1 MRIQFLVKFGFE
13 MKQVMRFLGIITL
26 SLLSWAAYSQGQD
39 KTVLFQGRVVASSNA
54 EFLPLAYVFNPQAGR
69 GALSDNFGQV
79 DMYVFPGDSLVI
91 SYIGYKKKYYIVPRD
106 TELVHQVIIP
116 MEEMTTMLREVKVFP
131 HSSEEEFKQ
140 AFLAMELRDAQQRDN
155 ARNNLEQSKLN
166 VFALQAGMGASSNF
180 RNFSDMMISS
190 QANKSFFNSP
200 MLALTNPFAWMSFIK
215 SVKNGDLKRKDYK
228 KAYEFLPK
236 ENLNRQMFLRNLK
249 SN

>member
-1 MRIQFLVKFGFE
+1 LFKFGFE
-13 MKQVMRFLGIITL
+13 MKQLTRLLGILLL
-26 SLLSWAAYSQGQD
+26 SMLSWAAYSQGQD

-140 AFLAMELRDAQQRDN
+140 AFLAMQLRDAQQRDN

-166 VFALQAGMGASSNF
+166 VFAMQAGMGASSNF

-200 MLALTNPFAWMSFIK
+200 MLALTNPFAWISFIK
-215 SVKNGDLKRKDYK
+215 SVKNGDLKRKDYQ

>member
-1 MRIQFLVKFGFE
+1 
-13 MKQVMRFLGIITL
+13 MKQRTRLWGILAL
-26 SLLSWAAYSQGQD
+26 SLLSWTAFSQGQD

-54 EFLPLAYVFNPQAGR
+54 EFLPLAYIFNPQAGR

-91 SYIGYKKKYYIVPRD
+91 SYVGYKKKYYIVPRD

-116 MEEMTTMLREVKVFP
+116 MEEMTTMLRDVKVFP

-140 AFLAMELRDAQQRDN
+140 AFLAMELRDAKQRDN

-166 VFALQAGMGASSNF
+166 VFAMQAGMGASSNF

-190 QANKSFFNSP
+190 QANKSFFSSP
-200 MLALTNPFAWMSFIK
+200 MLALTNPFAWLSFIQ

>member
-1 MRIQFLVKFGFE
+1 
-13 MKQVMRFLGIITL
+13 MKHAMRFLGIVVM
-26 SLLSWAAYSQGQD
+26 SLLSWTAFSQGQD

-54 EFLPLAYVFNPQAGR
+54 EFLPLAYIFNPQAGR

-116 MEEMTTMLREVKVFP
+116 MEEMTTMLRDVKVFP

-140 AFLAMELRDAQQRDN
+140 AFLSMELRNKKERDN
-155 ARNNLEQSKLN
+155 ARDNLEQSKLN
-166 VFALQAGMGASSNF
+166 AFAMQAGMGASSNF

-190 QANKSFFNSP
+190 QANKNFFSSP
-200 MLALTNPFAWMSFIK
+200 MLALTNPFAWINFIK
-215 SVKNGDLKRKDYK
+215 SVKNGDLKRKDYQ
-228 KAYEFLPK
+228 KAYELLPK
-236 ENLNRQMFLRNLK
+236 ENINRQLFLRNLK

>member
-1 MRIQFLVKFGFE
+1 MRNFGFMMKRLTVLVFLVLAFC
-13 MKQVMRFLGIITL
+13 LLTL
-26 SLLSWAAYSQGQD
+26 SAYSQGQD
-39 KTVLFQGRVVASSNA
+39 KTVLFQGRVIASSNA
-54 EFLPLAYVFNPQAGR
+54 EFLPLAYIFNPQAGR
-69 GALSDNFGQV
+69 GALTDNFGQV

-91 SYIGYKKKYYIVPRD
+91 SYIGYNKKYYIVPRD

-116 MEEMTTMLREVKVFP
+116 MDEMTTMLREVKVFP

-140 AFLAMELRDAQQRDN
+140 AFLAMELRDARQRDN

-166 VFALQAGMGASSNF
+166 IFALQAGMGASSNF

-190 QANKSFFNSP
+190 QVNKNFFSDP
-200 MLALTNPFAWMSFIK
+200 TLALTNPFAWISFIK
-215 SVKNGDLKRKDYK
+215 SIKNGDLKRKDYK
-228 KAYEFLPK
+228 KAYELMPK

>member
-1 MRIQFLVKFGFE
+1 LRNFGFMMKRLTVLVFLVLAFC
-13 MKQVMRFLGIITL
+13 LLTL
-26 SLLSWAAYSQGQD
+26 NAYSQGQD
-39 KTVLFQGRVVASSNA
+39 KTVLFQGRVIASSNA
-54 EFLPLAYVFNPQAGR
+54 EFLPLAYIFNPQAGR
-69 GALSDNFGQV
+69 GALTDNFGQV

-91 SYIGYKKKYYIVPRD
+91 SYIGYNKKYYIVPRD

-116 MEEMTTMLREVKVFP
+116 MDEMTTMLREVKVFP

-140 AFLAMELRDAQQRDN
+140 AFLAMELRDARQRDN

-166 VFALQAGMGASSNF
+166 IFALQAGMGASSNF

-190 QANKSFFNSP
+190 QVNKNFFSDP
-200 MLALTNPFAWMSFIK
+200 TLALTNPFAWISFIK
-215 SVKNGDLKRKDYK
+215 SIKNGDLKRKDYK
-228 KAYEFLPK
+228 KAYELMPK

>member
-1 MRIQFLVKFGFE
+1 ML
-13 MKQVMRFLGIITL
+13 L
-26 SLLSWAAYSQGQD
+26 SLLSRTAFSQGQD
-39 KTVLFQGRVVASSNA
+39 KTVLFQGRVVASSNS
-54 EFLPLAYVFNPQAGR
+54 EFLPLAYIFNPQAGR

-200 MLALTNPFAWMSFIK
+200 MLALTNPFAWISFIK

-249 SN
+249 TN

>member
-1 MRIQFLVKFGFE
+1 
-13 MKQVMRFLGIITL
+13 MKHAMRFLGILML
-26 SLLSWAAYSQGQD
+26 SLLSWTSFSQGQD

-54 EFLPLAYVFNPQAGR
+54 EFLPLAYIFNPQAGR

-116 MEEMTTMLREVKVFP
+116 MEEMTTMLRDVKVFP

-140 AFLAMELRDAQQRDN
+140 AFLAMELRNKKERDN
-155 ARNNLEQSKLN
+155 ARDNLEQSKLN
-166 VFALQAGMGASSNF
+166 VFAMQAGMGASSNF

-190 QANKSFFNSP
+190 QANKNFFNSP
-200 MLALTNPFAWMSFIK
+200 MLALTNPFAWINFIK
-215 SVKNGDLKRKDYK
+215 SVKNGDLKRKDYQ

-236 ENLNRQMFLRNLK
+236 ENINRSLFLRNLK

>member
-1 MRIQFLVKFGFE
+1 
-13 MKQVMRFLGIITL
+13 MKQAMRFLGILLL
-26 SLLSWAAYSQGQD
+26 SLLSWTAFSQGQD

-54 EFLPLAYVFNPQAGR
+54 EFLPLAYIFNPQAGR

-116 MEEMTTMLREVKVFP
+116 MEEMTTMLRDVKVFP

-140 AFLAMELRDAQQRDN
+140 AFLAMELRNKKERDN
-155 ARNNLEQSKLN
+155 ARDNLEQSKLN
-166 VFALQAGMGASSNF
+166 AFAMQAGMGASSNF

-200 MLALTNPFAWMSFIK
+200 MLALTNPFAWISFIK
-215 SVKNGDLKRKDYK
+215 SVKNGDLKRKDYQ

-236 ENLNRQMFLRNLK
+236 ENINRTLFLRNLK

>member
-1 MRIQFLVKFGFE
+1 
-13 MKQVMRFLGIITL
+13 MKKRLAVRVLGIL
-26 SLLSWAAYSQGQD
+26 AFSLLSLVAFSQGQD

-54 EFLPLAYVFNPQAGR
+54 EFLPLAYIFNPQAGR

-91 SYIGYKKKYYIVPRD
+91 SYIGYQKKYYIVPRN

-131 HSSEEEFKQ
+131 HSSEDEFKQ
-140 AFLAMELRDAQQRDN
+140 AFLAMELRDAKQRDN
-155 ARNNLEQSKLN
+155 ARENLEQSKLN
-166 VFALQAGMGASSNF
+166 VYALQAGMGTSSNF

-190 QANKSFFNSP
+190 QANKNFFSSP
-200 MLALTNPFAWMSFIK
+200 MLALTNPFAWISFIQ

-228 KAYEFLPK
+228 KAYELLPK
-236 ENLNRQMFLRNLK
+236 ENINRQMFLRNLK

>member
-1 MRIQFLVKFGFE
+1 MRNFGFMMKRLTVLVFLVLAFC
-13 MKQVMRFLGIITL
+13 LLTL
-26 SLLSWAAYSQGQD
+26 NAYSQGQD
-39 KTVLFQGRVVASSNA
+39 KTVLFQGRVIASSNA
-54 EFLPLAYVFNPQAGR
+54 EFLPLAYIFNPQAGR
-69 GALSDNFGQV
+69 GALTDNFGQV

-91 SYIGYKKKYYIVPRD
+91 SYIGYNKKYYIVPRD

-116 MEEMTTMLREVKVFP
+116 MDEMTTMLREVKVFP

-140 AFLAMELRDAQQRDN
+140 AFLAMELRDARQRDN

-166 VFALQAGMGASSNF
+166 IFALQAGMGASSNF

-190 QANKSFFNSP
+190 QVNKNFFSDP
-200 MLALTNPFAWMSFIK
+200 TLALTNPFAWISFIK
-215 SVKNGDLKRKDYK
+215 SIKNGDLKRKDYK
-228 KAYEFLPK
+228 KAYELMPK

>member
-1 MRIQFLVKFGFE
+1 
-13 MKQVMRFLGIITL
+13 MKHAKRFLGILLL
-26 SLLSWAAYSQGQD
+26 SLLSWTAFSQGQD

-54 EFLPLAYVFNPQAGR
+54 EFLPLAYIFNPQAGR

-116 MEEMTTMLREVKVFP
+116 MEEMTTMLRDVKVFP

-140 AFLAMELRDAQQRDN
+140 AFLAMELRNKKERDN
-155 ARNNLEQSKLN
+155 ARDNLEQSKLN
-166 VFALQAGMGASSNF
+166 AFAMQAGMGASSNF

-200 MLALTNPFAWMSFIK
+200 MLALTNPFAWISFIK
-215 SVKNGDLKRKDYK
+215 SVKNGDLKRKDYQ

-236 ENLNRQMFLRNLK
+236 ENINRTLFLRNLK

>member
-1 MRIQFLVKFGFE
+1 
-13 MKQVMRFLGIITL
+13 MKQFIRFLGILSL
-26 SLLSWAAYSQGQD
+26 SLLSWTAFSQGQD
-39 KTVLFQGRVVASSNA
+39 KTVLFQGRVVASSNS
-54 EFLPLAYVFNPQAGR
+54 EFLPLAYIFNPQAGR

-116 MEEMTTMLREVKVFP
+116 MEEMTTMLREVKIFP

-140 AFLAMELRDAQQRDN
+140 AFLAMQLRDAQQREN

-200 MLALTNPFAWMSFIK
+200 MLALTNPFAWISFIK

-249 SN
+249 TN

>member
-1 MRIQFLVKFGFE
+1 MKKRVAVRVLGLLAFCLV
-13 MKQVMRFLGIITL
+13 
-26 SLLSWAAYSQGQD
+26 SLTAFSQGQD
-39 KTVLFQGRVVASSNA
+39 KTVLFQGRVVASSNS
-54 EFLPLAYVFNPQAGR
+54 EFLPLAYIFNPQAGR

-140 AFLAMELRDAQQRDN
+140 AFLAMQLRDAQQRDN

-200 MLALTNPFAWMSFIK
+200 MLALTNPFAWISFIK

-249 SN
+249 TN

>member
-1 MRIQFLVKFGFE
+1 
-13 MKQVMRFLGIITL
+13 MKQWTRLWGILAL
-26 SLLSWAAYSQGQD
+26 SLLSWTAFSQGQD

-54 EFLPLAYVFNPQAGR
+54 EFLPLAYIFNPQAGR

-91 SYIGYKKKYYIVPRD
+91 SYVGYKKKYYIVPRD

-116 MEEMTTMLREVKVFP
+116 MEEMTTMLRDVKVFP

-140 AFLAMELRDAQQRDN
+140 AFLAMDVRNAKERDN

-200 MLALTNPFAWMSFIK
+200 MLALTNPFAWLSFIQ

>member
-1 MRIQFLVKFGFE
+1 
-13 MKQVMRFLGIITL
+13 MKHAMRFLGIVVL
-26 SLLSWAAYSQGQD
+26 SLLSWTAFSQGQD
-39 KTVLFQGRVVASSNA
+39 KTVLFQGRVVASSNS
-54 EFLPLAYVFNPQAGR
+54 EFLPLAYIFNPQAGR

-116 MEEMTTMLREVKVFP
+116 MEEMTTMLRDVKVFP

-140 AFLAMELRDAQQRDN
+140 AFLAMELRNKKERDN
-155 ARNNLEQSKLN
+155 ARDNLEQSKLN
-166 VFALQAGMGASSNF
+166 AFAMQAGMGASSNF

-200 MLALTNPFAWMSFIK
+200 MLALTNPFAWISFIK
-215 SVKNGDLKRKDYK
+215 SVKNGDLKRKDYQ

-236 ENLNRQMFLRNLK
+236 ENINRTLFLRNLK

>member
-1 MRIQFLVKFGFE
+1 
-13 MKQVMRFLGIITL
+13 MKKRLAVRVLGVLAFCLL
-26 SLLSWAAYSQGQD
+26 SLTAFSQGQD
-39 KTVLFQGRVVASSNA
+39 KTVLFQGRVVASSNS
-54 EFLPLAYVFNPQAGR
+54 EFLPLAYIFNPQAGR
-69 GALSDNFGQV
+69 GALSDNFWQV

-140 AFLAMELRDAQQRDN
+140 AFLAMQLRDAQQRDN

-200 MLALTNPFAWMSFIK
+200 MLALTNPFAWISFIK

-249 SN
+249 TN

>member
-1 MRIQFLVKFGFE
+1 
-13 MKQVMRFLGIITL
+13 MKQAMRFLGILLLT
-26 SLLSWAAYSQGQD
+26 LLSWTAFSQGQD

-54 EFLPLAYVFNPQAGR
+54 EFLPLAYIFNPQAGR

-91 SYIGYKKKYYIVPRD
+91 SIIGYKKKYYIVPRD

-116 MEEMTTMLREVKVFP
+116 MEEMTTMLRDVKVFP

-140 AFLAMELRDAQQRDN
+140 AFLAMELRNKKERDN
-155 ARNNLEQSKLN
+155 ARDNLEQSKLN
-166 VFALQAGMGASSNF
+166 VFAMQAGMGASSNF

-190 QANKSFFNSP
+190 QANKNFFSSP
-200 MLALTNPFAWMSFIK
+200 MLALTNPFAWINFIK
-215 SVKNGDLKRKDYK
+215 SVKNGDLKRKDYQ
-228 KAYEFLPK
+228 KAYELLPK
-236 ENLNRQMFLRNLK
+236 ENINRSLFLRNLK

>member
-1 MRIQFLVKFGFE
+1 MKKRVAVRVFGVLALCLV
-13 MKQVMRFLGIITL
+13 
-26 SLLSWAAYSQGQD
+26 SLVSFSQGQD

-140 AFLAMELRDAQQRDN
+140 AFLAMQLRDAQQRDN

-166 VFALQAGMGASSNF
+166 VFAMQAGMGASSNF

-200 MLALTNPFAWMSFIK
+200 MLALTNPFAWISFIK
-215 SVKNGDLKRKDYK
+215 SVKNGDLKRKDYQ

-236 ENLNRQMFLRNLK
+236 ENLNRQMFLRSLK

>member
-1 MRIQFLVKFGFE
+1 
-13 MKQVMRFLGIITL
+13 MKHAMRFLGIVVL
-26 SLLSWAAYSQGQD
+26 SLLSWAAFSQGQD
-39 KTVLFQGRVVASSNA
+39 KTVLFQGRVVASSNS
-54 EFLPLAYVFNPQAGR
+54 EFLPLAYIFNPQAGR

-116 MEEMTTMLREVKVFP
+116 MEEMTTMLRDVKVFP

-140 AFLAMELRDAQQRDN
+140 AFLVMELRNKKERDN
-155 ARNNLEQSKLN
+155 ARDNLEQSKLN
-166 VFALQAGMGASSNF
+166 VFAMQAGMGASSNF

-190 QANKSFFNSP
+190 QANKNFFSSP
-200 MLALTNPFAWMSFIK
+200 MLALTNPFAWINFIK
-215 SVKNGDLKRKDYK
+215 SVKNGDLKRKDYQ
-228 KAYEFLPK
+228 KAYELLPK
-236 ENLNRQMFLRNLK
+236 ENINRQLFLRNLK

>member
-1 MRIQFLVKFGFE
+1 LFKFGFE
-13 MKQVMRFLGIITL
+13 MKQLTRFLGILLL
-26 SLLSWAAYSQGQD
+26 SMLSWAAFSQGQD

-131 HSSEEEFKQ
+131 HSSEEEFKK
-140 AFLAMELRDAQQRDN
+140 AFLAMQLRDAQQRDN

-190 QANKSFFNSP
+190 QANKNFFSDP
-200 MLALTNPFAWMSFIK
+200 TLALTNPFAWISFIK
-215 SVKNGDLKRKDYK
+215 SIKNGDLKRKDYK

>member
-1 MRIQFLVKFGFE
+1 MLRRLTDLVFLVLAFS
-13 MKQVMRFLGIITL
+13 ML
-26 SLLSWAAYSQGQD
+26 SLSAYSQGQD
-39 KTVLFQGRVVASSNA
+39 KTVLFQGRVIASSNA
-54 EFLPLAYVFNPQAGR
+54 EFLPLAYIFNPQAGR
-69 GALSDNFGQV
+69 GALTDNFGQV

-116 MEEMTTMLREVKVFP
+116 MDEMTTMLREVKVFP

-140 AFLAMELRDAQQRDN
+140 AFLAMELRDARQRDN

-200 MLALTNPFAWMSFIK
+200 MLALTNPFAWISFIK

-228 KAYEFLPK
+228 KAYELMPK

-249 SN
+249 TN